1 MSYRPI
7 CDRWILARAKLK
19 PFPDGT
25 KRTYYGSYLAGF
37 PERARVLLGA
47 TLSEPVLHVCGGMAR
62 FYPYAR
68 GFGVNDKTLDLD
80 PKCEPDFTMDA
91 REKVWPSGVN
101 VWSGASDDPPLIVNW
116 RAILMDPPYNEFHAG
131 KYAPGAS
138 AYPNPNELVKTAI
151 NHVPIGHRVG
161 LIHFKW
167 PRCPKNAKE
176 LASITV
182 SCGRDG
188 SERVFTVLERIS

>member
-7 CDRWILARAKLK
+7 CDRWIFARAKLK

-37 PERARVLLGA
+37 PERARIILGA
-47 TLSEPVLHVCGGMAR
+47 TLSEPVLHVCGGMAQ
-62 FYPYAR
+62 FYPYSR
-68 GFGVNDKTLDLD
+68 GFGVNDKTMDMD
-80 PKCEPDFTMDA
+80 PNCQPDFLMDA
-91 REKVWPSGVN
+91 REKVWPMGFQLTELGN
-101 VWSGASDDPPLIVNW
+101 ATTPITLNW

-138 AYPNPNELVKTAI
+138 AYPNPNELVRTAI
-151 NHVPIGHRVG
+151 NHVPIGHKVG
-161 LIHFKW
+161 IIHFKW

-176 LASITV
+176 IASITV
-182 SCGRDG
+182 SSGRDNQ
-188 SERVFTVLERIS
+188 ERVFVAYERIG